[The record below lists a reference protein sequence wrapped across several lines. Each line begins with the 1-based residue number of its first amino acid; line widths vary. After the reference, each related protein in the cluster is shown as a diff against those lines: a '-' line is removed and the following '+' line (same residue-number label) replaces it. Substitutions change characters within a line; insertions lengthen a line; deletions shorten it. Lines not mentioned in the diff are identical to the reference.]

1 MTDDIAALHEKNLK
15 SLSLIKE
22 KIQEIEFE
30 LGILGIPIIYGGV
43 FGSGHTLIALEN
55 DPIKSHEALIKAK
68 GTIAVLNIGRE
79 KDEDGDE
86 IPGGQIVLYQF
97 YIRLGETNTWLYSRF
112 EIELETSEE
121 NDDEDDEQDDWL
133 NPYHIDQNHIDFLAV
148 TAARDEIFGSLQNKR
163 QRKEFVD
170 NLISKHLD
178 LSENLHYKSYEIA
191 ESATSIYELG
201 VFPKK
206 VKDLKNKEKTVQEI
220 SKELGITKAKAEK
233 ALLIIT
239 PDYIEEILNRDF
251 DVEQSQDEDDL
262 EKMPEFDNE
271 DEFIADFMSR
281 FPKLSEDTAKSAWLE
296 YAAWKETQPK
306 DD

>member
-30 LGILGIPIIYGGV
+30 LRILGIPIIYGGV

-55 DPIKSHEALIKAK
+55 DPIKSHEALIKTK
-68 GTIAVLNIGRE
+68 GSIAVLNIGRE
-79 KDEDGDE
+79 EDEDGDE
-86 IPGGQIVLYQF
+86 IPDGQIVLYQL

-112 EIELETSEE
+112 EIETSEDE
-121 NDDEDDEQDDWL
+121 NDDEQDDWL

-148 TAARDEIFGSLQNKR
+148 TAARDEVFGSLQNKR

-178 LSENLHYKSYEIA
+178 LSENIHYKSYEIA
-191 ESATSIYELG
+191 ESATSIYDLG

-233 ALLIIT
+233 ALLVIT

-251 DVEQSQDEDDL
+251 DIEQLEGDTTAQTPAEVERARTLAIQGL
-262 EKMPEFDNE
+262 EKVLQIQ
-271 DEFIADFMSR
+271 IAMGQLDQEGFENTMKTLR
-281 FPKLSEDTAKSAWLE
+281 EQLK
-296 YAAWKETQPK
+296 
-306 DD
+306 